1 MDFVFIL
8 IGFFILYI
16 FLFSRKLLIHKT
28 FSIVLW
34 GLCLLLFVTGFLLD
48 GKGVRGSEAFKIPLL
63 QYSIYMLF
71 RYLFVKL
78 YNREPKDTFWTMEKG
93 VWKDAI
99 FNIIFWLVAFLLPTI
114 IVFTGII

>member
-1 MDFVFIL
+1 MPK
-8 IGFFILYI
+8 GYI

-34 GLCLLLFVTGFLLD
+34 GICFSLFITGFLLD
-48 GKGVRGSEAFKIPLL
+48 GKEIRGSEALKIPLL
-63 QYSIYMLF
+63 QYSIYLLF
-71 RYLFVKL
+71 RYWFVKL

-114 IVFTGII
+114 LVFTVKI